1 MSRSSRQMPAVRNCD
16 RCDEYP
22 QRRRCRKTADDVG
35 NDLLRGK
42 RIKRKGCQAGV
53 DDNCQKHAA
62 YTVSNLGR
70 ALGRGTS
77 RTFLGCFHG

>member
-1 MSRSSRQMPAVRNCD
+1 MPPFAIVPAVRNCD

-42 RIKRKGCQAGV
+42 RINVKAARLGWITIARSMPRKP
-53 DDNCQKHAA
+53 
-62 YTVSNLGR
+62 
-70 ALGRGTS
+70 
-77 RTFLGCFHG
+77 